1 MIRWSRAAAT
11 IGAVWC
17 ISQACVAQA
26 QDIRIHTTVRDLS
39 SPVNSKSN
47 ESDPVVARS
56 LMLFHAGKI
65 YDYVDPAQEVIVFE
79 PAHRRFTVMNLPR
92 QLRSE
97 LTQDEIRQYLGLV
110 EKEAQRRLEE
120 DFPAASQK
128 SADLLQFQLRP
139 EFAVTFDSKKNQIQL
154 SSPFLQYTS
163 STSTPPS
170 PEIVEKYLFVADWTA
185 QLNSVLHPQ
194 SMLPA
199 ARLKLNEELRQ
210 RAMIP
215 LSVEL
220 KAEAEPGLHLQA
232 RHGWTWQLEKTDRQ
246 LIDEWERQ
254 LQGTKLKSLP
264 FRAFQQEMLKVE
276 TAKRR

>member
-1 MIRWSRAAAT
+1 MIQWFRIAAAL
-11 IGAVWC
+11 GAFG
-17 ISQACVAQA
+17 CVTQVGIVHA
-26 QDIRIHTTVRDLS
+26 QDLRVHTTVRDLS
-39 SPVNSKSN
+39 GSGASKSN
-47 ESDPVVARS
+47 ESDSVVARS

-79 PAHRRFTVMNLPR
+79 PAHHRFTVMNQPR

-110 EKEAQRRLEE
+110 EKEAQRRIEE
-120 DFPAASQK
+120 DLPSPSRK
-128 SADLLQFQLRP
+128 PLELLQFQLQP
-139 EFAVTFDSKKNQIQL
+139 NFATTFDSKKNHLQL
-154 SSPFLQYTS
+154 GSPHLQYTV

-170 PEIVEKYLFVADWTA
+170 AEIAEKYLFVADWTA

-210 RAMIP
+210 RTMIP

-220 KAEAEPGLHLQA
+220 KADAEPGLHLQA
-232 RHGWTWQLEKTDRQ
+232 RHEWTWQLEKTDRQ

-254 LQGTKLKSLP
+254 LQGAKLKTLP